1 MDIYDELGV
10 KKIIN
15 GVATVTSKGG
25 SLMPPVVLEAMAEA
39 AQHFVDIDELQE
51 KVGAQIA
58 AWTHNEAAYIS
69 CGCAAGMV
77 LSTAA
82 CITGMDEEKRAR
94 LPFSDGMKNEIIVH
108 KSGKVGY
115 AFAIQ
120 QAGGKLVEIG
130 TEQGAVRGDLEA
142 AINEKTAAIFVF
154 YRHLGMEGRIPLET
168 QIDIAKKHG
177 IPLIVDAAAQLPPV
191 ENLWRFTQM
200 GADLALFSGGKGLC
214 GPQSSGLMLGR
225 KALIDACAFNAN
237 PRGFI
242 GRPMKVGKEEIIGLM
257 TAVRWYLDLDHEKLL
272 QEYESRV
279 DEMVRAFHNHP
290 AVRASRSF
298 PSEAGQPH
306 HRAELLFDTRR
317 LGTSRDE
324 IIQRLMEAEPAVFLA
339 ASGEEGVLVNPQT
352 LKPEEDRIVIEQ
364 VKKVVAALL

>member
-1 MDIYDELGV
+1 MDIYVELGV

-15 GVATVTSKGG
+15 GAATLTSKGG
-25 SLMPPVVLEAMAEA
+25 SLMPTVVLEAMTEA
-39 AQHFVDIDELQE
+39 SRYFVDIDELQE
-51 KVGAQIA
+51 KAGRQIA
-58 AWTHNEAAYIS
+58 RWTQNEAAYVS

-82 CITGMDEEKRAR
+82 CITGLDQEKRAR
-94 LPFSDGMKNEIIVH
+94 LPYSEGMKNEIIVH

-130 TEQGAVRGDLEA
+130 NEQGAEPDDLIA
-142 AINEKTAAIFVF
+142 AINENTAAILVF
-154 YRHLGMEGRIPLET
+154 YRNLGMEGRIPLET
-168 QIDIAKKHG
+168 QIEIAHRHN
-177 IPLIVDAAAQLPPV
+177 IPVIVDAAAQLPPV

-214 GPQSSGLMLGR
+214 GPQSSGLILGR
-225 KALIDACAFNAN
+225 KELVDACAFNAC

-257 TAVRWYLDLDHEKLL
+257 TAVRWYLDLDHGKLI
-272 QEYESRV
+272 QEYETRV
-279 DEMVRAFHNHP
+279 AEMIKAFEGQP
-290 AVRASRSF
+290 YVKAMRSF

-306 HRAELLFDTRR
+306 PRVELVFDVQG
-317 LGTSRDE
+317 LGFSRDE
-324 IIQRLMEAEPAVFLA
+324 IMQRLLDSDPAIFLA
-339 ASGEEGVLVNPQT
+339 ESGADGVLINPQT
-352 LKPEEDRIVIEQ
+352 LKPEEDLIVIEQ
-364 VKKVVAALL
+364 INRVIGSLL